1 MTRLLLTES
10 ALRQISVHLARSAP
24 FEEGA
29 FCIVHEG
36 RGRLGRRLVVDT
48 VLLPDPGAWEVQHEG
63 LLRPSAQWVSAAV
76 SEAIRRKASLLFVHS
91 HPAPGHPCGFSDTD
105 LHAIRALGR
114 TLAPMLDGIFVA
126 AVVHPEGWAACEWR
140 EDGIAAIDRIW
151 SIGRTIQWLSPF
163 SSTPDTDLDDRQR
176 DALGRIHD
184 YMRSLDV
191 AVIGCGGL
199 GSPIAEQLVRIGTRS
214 VTLNDFDRIDTRSN
228 VRRVFG
234 ATNADANA
242 AIPPAKVDVVGRYL
256 EHLERR
262 TV

>member
-1 MTRLLLTES
+1 
-10 ALRQISVHLARSAP
+10 
-24 FEEGA
+24 
-29 FCIVHEG
+29 
-36 RGRLGRRLVVDT
+36 
-48 VLLPDPGAWEVQHEG
+48 
-63 LLRPSAQWVSAAV
+63 
-76 SEAIRRKASLLFVHS
+76 
-91 HPAPGHPCGFSDTD
+91 
-105 LHAIRALGR
+105 
-114 TLAPMLDGIFVA
+114 MLDGIFVA